1 MMNQLFIR
9 GYKQWR
15 DDSMIREIENR
26 RSIRKYKPDELD
38 RKLIEEII
46 YSASLAPSAK
56 TGSLGNLLYIRVKK
70 KINWL
75 MSCVM
80 V

>member
-1 MMNQLFIR
+1 
-9 GYKQWR
+9 
-15 DDSMIREIENR
+15 MIREIENR
-26 RSIRKYKPDELD
+26 RNRKYKPDEIE
-38 RKLIEEII
+38 RKLLKRS
-46 YSASLAPSAK
+46 YTVLPCHLLK
-56 TGSLGNLLYIRVKK
+56 TGSLGNLLYIRGKK

>member
-26 RSIRKYKPDELD
+26 RSIRKYKQDKID
-38 RKLIEEII
+38 RNCC
-46 YSASLAPSAK
+46 
-56 TGSLGNLLYIRVKK
+56 G
-70 KINWL
+70 WL
-75 MSCVM
+75 CR
-80 V
+80 